1 MPFGQRGAGD
11 ARLYV
16 ERMAIKIDQANEMRL
31 RSAPLGKLLFQL
43 GLPGVAAQVIN
54 VLYNIVDR
62 IYIGN
67 ISGSGDLALT
77 GVGVTLPI
85 IMVISAFSAFVGMG
99 GAPLASIRLGARDHE
114 GAERILGSC
123 IVSLLSLSVVLTAIF
138 LIFQRPL
145 LFAFGASEN
154 VIGYAQ
160 DYLTIYLWGTLFVQ
174 LALGLNTFI
183 SAQGK
188 AKTAMLSVLI
198 GAVLNI
204 VLDPLFIFMFRM
216 GVRGA
221 ALATVISQAV
231 SALWVL
237 CFLLGKRTAIPVRR
251 QYLRFDWRII
261 GRVAGLG
268 VSPFIMQATES
279 LVTITLNSG
288 LQAYGGDLYV
298 GSMTILMS
306 VLQLIVMPINGFT
319 QGVQPI
325 MSYCYGAGDNA
336 RVRKT
341 FHRLLAIMLI
351 FSSSA
356 CLLAILLAQP
366 LARLFS
372 TNQDLIRLTARMMPV
387 FLGGIWIFGA
397 QLACQSTFLAL
408 GQAKISLFLA
418 LLRKVILLVPLA
430 MILPRFFG
438 VSGIYFSEP
447 IADFIASCT
456 TLTIFLIRYK
466 KLLPLKGNS
475 IQTAN

>member
-1 MPFGQRGAGD
+1 MDQTNET
-11 ARLYV
+11 RLG
-16 ERMAIKIDQANEMRL
+16 
-31 RSAPLGKLLFQL
+31 SAPLGKLLFQL

-67 ISGSGDLALT
+67 IPGIGDMALT
-77 GVGVTLPI
+77 GVGVTLPV
-85 IMVISAFSAFVGMG
+85 IMVIAAFSAFVGMG

-123 IVSLLSLSVVLTAIF
+123 IVSLLSLSVILMAVFFA
-138 LIFQRPL
+138 FQRPL

-154 VIGYAQ
+154 VIG
-160 DYLTIYLWGTLFVQ
+160 
-174 LALGLNTFI
+174 
-183 SAQGK
+183 
-188 AKTAMLSVLI
+188 
-198 GAVLNI
+198 AVLNI
-204 VLDPLFIFMFRM
+204 VLDPLFIFVFHM

-221 ALATVISQAV
+221 ALATILSQAV
-231 SALWVL
+231 SAAWVIS
-237 CFLLGKRTAIPVRR
+237 FLLGKRTVIPVRKK
-251 QYLRFDWRII
+251 YLRFDWRII
-261 GRVAGLG
+261 GQVVGLG
-268 VSPFIMQATES
+268 ISPFIMQATES

-298 GSMTILMS
+298 GSMTILTS

-325 MSYCYGAGDNA
+325 MSYCYGAGDHA
-336 RVRKT
+336 RVRQT
-341 FHRLLAIMLI
+341 YHRLLTVTLS
-351 FSSSA
+351 FSAVA
-356 CLLAILLAQP
+356 CLLAILLAHP

-372 TNQDLIRLTARMMPV
+372 PNQALIDLTARMMPV

-430 MILPRFFG
+430 LVLPRFFG
-438 VSGIYFSEP
+438 VTGIYFSEP
-447 IADFIASCT
+447 IADFVASCT
-456 TLTIFLIRYK
+456 TLVIFLTRYR
-466 KLLPLKGNS
+466 KLLPLPKKALEE
-475 IQTAN
+475 AN

>member
-1 MPFGQRGAGD
+1 MDQKNET
-11 ARLYV
+11 RL
-16 ERMAIKIDQANEMRL
+16 EN
-31 RSAPLGKLLFQL
+31 APLGKLLFQL

-67 ISGSGDLALT
+67 IPEIGDMALT
-77 GVGVTLPI
+77 GVGVTLPV

-99 GAPLASIRLGARDHE
+99 GAPLASIRLGARDRE
-114 GAERILGSC
+114 GAQRILGSC
-123 IVSLLSLSVVLTAIF
+123 IVSLLALSVILTTVF

-145 LFAFGASEN
+145 LFAFGASER

-160 DYLTIYLWGTLFVQ
+160 EYLTIYLCGTVFVQ
-174 LALGLNTFI
+174 LALGLNPFI

-204 VLDPLFIFMFRM
+204 VLDPIFIFTLGM

-221 ALATVISQAV
+221 AFATILSQAV
-231 SALWVL
+231 SALWVI
-237 CFLLGKRTAIPVRR
+237 CFLLGKRTAIPV
-251 QYLRFDWRII
+251 QKKYLRFDFKII

-279 LVTITLNSG
+279 LVTITLNTG

-298 GSMTILMS
+298 GSMTILTS

-325 MSYCYGAGDNA
+325 LSYCYGAGNNT
-336 RVRKT
+336 RVRQAYY
-341 FHRLLAIMLI
+341 RLLATALA
-351 FSSSA
+351 FSVSA
-356 CLLAILLAQP
+356 CLLSILLAQP

-372 TNQDLIRLTARMMPV
+372 PNQALISLTARMMPV

-408 GQAKISLFLA
+408 GQAKVSVFLA

-438 VSGIYFSEP
+438 VTGIYYAEP
-447 IADFIASCT
+447 VADITASLT
-456 TLTIFLIRYK
+456 TLAIFLTRYR
-466 KLLPLKGNS
+466 KLLPLREGGD
-475 IQTAN
+475 TAAN